1 MREEGVEVIPL
12 GIVGYRKKKKKGL
25 QTYKI
30 YWHVGKN
37 AKRT

>member
-1 MREEGVEVIPL
+1 MKVIPL
-12 GIVGYRKKKKKGL
+12 GIVGDRKKKRKGL

-30 YWHVGKN
+30 YWYLGKN